1 MILMADAA
9 MADRSKKFKSSAIKQ
24 ILVLHFRFCVLHRRT
39 QDEAEN
45 RQDRPT
51 EWGSASQNV
60 PYNAPPPPLTT
71 YIKTAYDRLVGK
83 VRTNI
88 YLTDDQMKRLEIL
101 RGFSGSTMAEQVRR
115 AIDFWLDSQE
125 QKLIARYRPTQQ
137 TK

>member
-1 MILMADAA
+1 M
-9 MADRSKKFKSSAIKQ
+9 
-24 ILVLHFRFCVLHRRT
+24 
-39 QDEAEN
+39 
-45 RQDRPT
+45 
-51 EWGSASQNV
+51 
-60 PYNAPPPPLTT
+60 
-71 YIKTAYDRLVGK
+71 GK

-115 AIDFWLDSQE
+115 AVDFWLDSEE